1 MKKILIISLC
11 VLFALSALLAGC
23 GGNADDNGSADA
35 SDAVSDTE
43 SKEVE
48 MGDTYEYH
56 GTSVLLPKGFSVS
69 ETTAHS
75 LATPEDYP
83 VHPDNVVITFEKRS
97 KVADIEES
105 SMLSLYKETDKDVFA
120 TLEKFDEFTKAEK
133 DGHDTLLLRYTI
145 TYSDIEMTVTQYA
158 VDVADGIVSYTFTSV
173 TGEYADAF
181 RASLSS
187 IKVTE

>member
-23 GGNADDNGSADA
+23 GEANDESKADA
-35 SDAVSDTE
+35 SDAVSDNE

-69 ETTAHS
+69 EASEHS

-83 VHPDNVVITFEKRS
+83 AHADNVVIAFEKRS
-97 KVADIEES
+97 KVADIEEG

-133 DGHDTLLLRYTI
+133 DGHDTLVLRYTI
-145 TYSDIEMTVTQYA
+145 TYSDIKMTVTQYA

-173 TGEYADAF
+173 TGDYDDAF